1 MTQKA
6 VVNSP
11 KKRRKISGYEIP
23 LHLMLIPGII
33 IIFIFHYVP
42 LGGLIIAFQ
51 RFIPAKGLFGN
62 QKWVGLQNFQ
72 YIFSMPNTMNV
83 LRNTVTIAVAKI
95 VLGLV
100 IPITVALMLN
110 ELQLTKVKRSIQTII
125 YFPHFLSW
133 IIFGSIIM
141 DLLSPQNG
149 IINKLLNLLGHE
161 SIYFLG
167 DNKYFQQTI
176 IWTDVWKNFGYGT
189 VVYMASITS
198 IDPSLYEA
206 AAIGGANRWKQT
218 WHITLP
224 GMRMII
230 VLMMVLSLGNVLNAG
245 FDQVY
250 NMYSPIVYETG
261 DIIDTMVYRLGL
273 ENAKYGPAA
282 AVSIFKSVVS
292 MLFIS
297 VSYYVADRFF
307 DYRYGPLEYR
317 TLRFE
322 TEVLDM
328 ANFQGNAV
336 VNYTSSEVPFTRI
349 IEHKHFE
356 FGRQEKTVISRE
368 YPSAWKSGD
377 EPYYPVNDEKNETLY
392 AKYADLARKEASVI
406 FGGRLGTYKY
416 YDMHHVIGRA
426 LETVRQEEEEQRK

>member
-1 MTQKA
+1 MTPKA

-51 RFIPAKGLFGN
+51 RFIPAKGLFGS

-206 AAIGGANRWKQT
+206 AAIDGANRWKQT

-307 DYRYGPLEYR
+307 DYRL
-317 TLRFE
+317 F
-322 TEVLDM
+322 
-328 ANFQGNAV
+328 
-336 VNYTSSEVPFTRI
+336 
-349 IEHKHFE
+349 
-356 FGRQEKTVISRE
+356 
-368 YPSAWKSGD
+368 
-377 EPYYPVNDEKNETLY
+377 
-392 AKYADLARKEASVI
+392 
-406 FGGRLGTYKY
+406 
-416 YDMHHVIGRA
+416 
-426 LETVRQEEEEQRK
+426 

>member
-110 ELQLTKVKRSIQTII
+110 ELQVSKVKRSIQTII

-206 AAIGGANRWKQT
+206 AAIDGANRWKQT

-297 VSYYVADRFF
+297 ASYYVADRFF
-307 DYRYGPLEYR
+307 DYRL
-317 TLRFE
+317 F
-322 TEVLDM
+322 
-328 ANFQGNAV
+328 
-336 VNYTSSEVPFTRI
+336 
-349 IEHKHFE
+349 
-356 FGRQEKTVISRE
+356 
-368 YPSAWKSGD
+368 
-377 EPYYPVNDEKNETLY
+377 
-392 AKYADLARKEASVI
+392 
-406 FGGRLGTYKY
+406 
-416 YDMHHVIGRA
+416 
-426 LETVRQEEEEQRK
+426 

>member
-110 ELQLTKVKRSIQTII
+110 ELQVSKVKRSIQPIN
-125 YFPHFLSW
+125 YFPHFESW

-206 AAIGGANRWKQT
+206 AAIDGANRWKQT

-307 DYRYGPLEYR
+307 DYRL
-317 TLRFE
+317 F
-322 TEVLDM
+322 
-328 ANFQGNAV
+328 
-336 VNYTSSEVPFTRI
+336 
-349 IEHKHFE
+349 
-356 FGRQEKTVISRE
+356 
-368 YPSAWKSGD
+368 
-377 EPYYPVNDEKNETLY
+377 
-392 AKYADLARKEASVI
+392 
-406 FGGRLGTYKY
+406 
-416 YDMHHVIGRA
+416 
-426 LETVRQEEEEQRK
+426 

>member
-42 LGGLIIAFQ
+42 LGGLIIAFH

-100 IPITVALMLN
+100 IPITVALLLN
-110 ELQLTKVKRSIQTII
+110 ELQVSKVKRSIQTII

-206 AAIGGANRWKQT
+206 AAIDGANRWKQT

-307 DYRYGPLEYR
+307 DYRL
-317 TLRFE
+317 F
-322 TEVLDM
+322 
-328 ANFQGNAV
+328 
-336 VNYTSSEVPFTRI
+336 
-349 IEHKHFE
+349 
-356 FGRQEKTVISRE
+356 
-368 YPSAWKSGD
+368 
-377 EPYYPVNDEKNETLY
+377 
-392 AKYADLARKEASVI
+392 
-406 FGGRLGTYKY
+406 
-416 YDMHHVIGRA
+416 
-426 LETVRQEEEEQRK
+426 

>member
-23 LHLMLIPGII
+23 LHLMLIPGIL

-83 LRNTVTIAVAKI
+83 LRNTVSIAVAKI

-110 ELQLTKVKRSIQTII
+110 ELQLSKVKRSIQTII

-149 IINKLLNLLGHE
+149 IVNKLLNLLGHE

-206 AAIGGANRWKQT
+206 AAIDGANRWKQT

-297 VSYYVADRFF
+297 ASYYVADRFF
-307 DYRYGPLEYR
+307 DYRL
-317 TLRFE
+317 F
-322 TEVLDM
+322 
-328 ANFQGNAV
+328 
-336 VNYTSSEVPFTRI
+336 
-349 IEHKHFE
+349 
-356 FGRQEKTVISRE
+356 
-368 YPSAWKSGD
+368 
-377 EPYYPVNDEKNETLY
+377 
-392 AKYADLARKEASVI
+392 
-406 FGGRLGTYKY
+406 
-416 YDMHHVIGRA
+416 
-426 LETVRQEEEEQRK
+426 